1 MGPIGSPTLRAHTLI
16 QQSVS
21 SIRERLDSVRSEA
34 VTGRVA
40 DVGRAVNGDTGKVD
54 RLTEAL
60 AYAEDRVS
68 VLSFEGN
75 RARSAQDVLTAVRD
89 TTEGVRGDALLALSA
104 SGSIS
109 DEAAAITGLSGFQ
122 DAVGRLNSEF
132 GGRSLF
138 GGDAGVT
145 PLADADVILDDLRT
159 LVAAAPTTDAALV
172 DIAAYFDDPA
182 GGFAT
187 NRYLGGDGAA
197 PTVELSRTERV
208 ATSVGANDD
217 ALRDTLRGLALV
229 ALSGEAADADAQDSF
244 LQAGADRLGSSIED
258 VIELQS
264 RIGTREERIASAQVG
279 YEAQI
284 TSLTL
289 ANNALTGRD
298 QAEAATEMRLLE
310 SQLEASY
317 LTTSRLANL
326 SLVNYLR

>member
-34 VTGRVA
+34 VTGRAA

-75 RARSAQDVLTAVRD
+75 RAQAAQNILSAVRSQAVD
-89 TTEGVRGDALLALSA
+89 VRGDTLLALTA
-104 SGSIS
+104 SGEVS
-109 DEAAAITGLSGFQ
+109 DEAAAIQGLSGFG
-122 DAVGRLNSEF
+122 DAIARLNSEF
-132 GGRSLF
+132 GGRPLF
-138 GGDAGVT
+138 GGDSGVT

-159 LVAAAPTTDAALV
+159 LVAAAATTTDAIN
-172 DIAAYFDDPA
+172 DIATYFDDPA

-187 NRYLGGDGAA
+187 ARYLGGDGAA
-197 PTVELSRTERV
+197 PTVEISRTERV
-208 ATSVGANDD
+208 STSVPASDN

-229 ALSGEAADADAQDSF
+229 ALSGEAADADARDRF
-244 LQAGADRLGSSIED
+244 LEVGASELGGAIEG

>member
-109 DEAAAITGLSGFQ
+109 DEAAAITGLSG
-122 DAVGRLNSEF
+122 
-132 GGRSLF
+132 
-138 GGDAGVT
+138 

>member
-21 SIRERLDSVRSEA
+21 SIRERLDAVRSEA
-34 VTGRVA
+34 VTGKVA

-54 RLTEAL
+54 RLSEAL

-75 RARSAQDVLTAVRD
+75 RAQAAQNILSAVRSQ
-89 TTEGVRGDALLALSA
+89 TEDVRGDTLLAITA
-104 SGSIS
+104 SGEIS
-109 DEAAAITGLSGFQ
+109 DEAAALRGLSGFG
-122 DAVGRLNSEF
+122 DAIARLNSEF
-132 GGRSLF
+132 GGRPLF
-138 GGDAGVT
+138 GGDSGVT
-145 PLADADVILDDLRT
+145 PLADADAILDDLRT
-159 LVAAAPTTDAALV
+159 IIAAAPTTGDALA
-172 DIAAYFDDPA
+172 DIGDYFDDPA

-187 NRYLGGDGAA
+187 ARYLGGDGAA
-197 PTVELSRTERV
+197 PTVEISRTERV
-208 ATSVGANDD
+208 STTVSASDD

-229 ALSGEAADADAQDSF
+229 ALSGEAADTDARDQF
-244 LQAGADRLGSSIED
+244 LEAGASQLGGAIEG

-284 TSLTL
+284 TSLGL
-289 ANNALTGRD
+289 ATNALTGRD